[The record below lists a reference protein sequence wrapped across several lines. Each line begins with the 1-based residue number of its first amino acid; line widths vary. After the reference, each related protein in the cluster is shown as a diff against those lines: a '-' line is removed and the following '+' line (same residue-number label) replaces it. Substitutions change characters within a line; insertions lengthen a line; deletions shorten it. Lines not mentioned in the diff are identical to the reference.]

1 MKTNTVLNSAIIGL
15 ATLLNASAAV
25 NTVYI
30 TGSTAFRSQTFL
42 GIKATFDGGN
52 PQLAARG
59 GSALDGNNANFM
71 LFHGNVGGVET
82 FVDCV
87 WSGSEAGVASVAQPG
102 SHPTYYLKTDGTVAY
117 TITSSNPTSTETN
130 STPSTSDLAFTDS
143 SQSVSLTPTPA
154 LVPQGAASP
163 AGAVGVV
170 PFTWAKNKNSTPSAA
185 WNRLVN
191 ITDAQARNALAGP
204 NVAAAFTGNSADIS
218 QYVYC
223 VGRNNGSGT
232 RVNCLAACRY
242 GITKPVDQFFIG
254 GNPSD
259 AATLV
264 LTEADAGGNG
274 GYESGGSVAKALGI
288 DGSCQQTDPNFGNS
302 GWIAIAYLGIGDA
315 KNIGGSGLGQP
326 FWLTLNGVA
335 ESNGAIEEGQ
345 YNYWNYERLYGRVGI
360 SGFAATYGSSL
371 AAAVPTQLG
380 GANPAA
386 NDGSIQLGF
395 MHASKPSDIGDP
407 FHN

>member
-1 MKTNTVLNSAIIGL
+1 MKIKTVLTSALIGL
-15 ATLLNASAAV
+15 AAVLNATAAV
-25 NTVYI
+25 NIVYV

-59 GSALDGNNANFM
+59 GSAADGNNANFM
-71 LFHGNVGGVET
+71 LFHGNIGAVET
-82 FVDCV
+82 FIDCV
-87 WSGSEAGVASVAQPG
+87 WSGSEAGIAAVAQPG
-102 SHPTYYLKTDGTVAY
+102 SHPTFYLKTDGSVAY
-117 TITSSNPTSTETN
+117 TITSAGPTTTETN
-130 STPSTSDLAFTDS
+130 NTASTSDLAFSDS
-143 SQSVSLTPTPA
+143 SQAVSLTPTPA
-154 LVPQGAASP
+154 LVPQGAGSP

-170 PFTWAKNKNSTPSAA
+170 PFTWAKNKNTTPSAA
-185 WNRLVN
+185 WTRLTN
-191 ITDAQARNALAGP
+191 ISDSQARNALAGP
-204 NVAAAFTGNSADIS
+204 NVAALFTGNSADTN

-232 RVNCLAACRY
+232 RVDCLGACRY
-242 GITKPVDQFFIG
+242 GITKPVDQFFVG

-259 AATLV
+259 ATTL
-264 LTEADAGGNG
+264 LLAEADAGGNG

-302 GWIAIAYLGIGDA
+302 GWIAIGYLGIGDA

-335 ESNGAIEEGQ
+335 ESNGSIEEGQ
-345 YNYWNYERLYGRVGI
+345 YNYWNYEHLYGRVGI
-360 SGFAATYGSSL
+360 SGFPATYGSAL
-371 AAAVPTQLG
+371 AVALPGQLG
-380 GANPAA
+380 GATASA
-386 NDGSIQLGF
+386 NDGSIKLSL